1 MIHAHA
7 LLHLREDGGAAL
19 AHLAG
24 VALHDAQVG
33 ADGLGE
39 VGLVDDE
46 EVALGDAG
54 AALAGDLVAAAD
66 VDDVD
71 DEVGQLAAVVGGEVV
86 AAGLDEEQ
94 VRGELGVQVLEGG
107 EVGGDVLAHG
117 GVRAAAGLDGADP
130 RRREGLVPRQEL
142 GVLARED
149 VVGHGCQAVLVAER
163 QAEGQH
169 QGRLARADGAVGLL
183 AFEWHTGWIH
193 FVCFVISSSS
203 RELFYLSHIGI
214 GIYVKVVM
222 VI

>member
-1 MIHAHA
+1 MIDADA
-7 LLHLREDGGAAL
+7 LLHLGEDGRAAL

-24 VALHDAQVG
+24 VALHDAEVG
-33 ADGLGE
+33 ADGVGE

-71 DEVGQLAAVVGGEVV
+71 DEVGELAAVVGGEVV

-94 VRGELGVQVLEGG
+94 VGGELGVQVLEGG

-117 GVRAAAGLDGADP
+117 GVRAPARLDGADP
-130 RRREGLVPRQEL
+130 RRRERLVPRQEL

-149 VVGHGCQAVLVAER
+149 VVGHGCEAVLVAER
-163 QAEGQH
+163 EAEGQH
-169 QGRLARADGAVGLL
+169 
-183 AFEWHTGWIH
+183 
-193 FVCFVISSSS
+193 
-203 RELFYLSHIGI
+203 
-214 GIYVKVVM
+214 
-222 VI
+222 

>member
-7 LLHLREDGGAAL
+7 LLHLGEDRGAAF
-19 AHLAG
+19 AHLAR
-24 VALHDAQVG
+24 VALHDAQIG

-39 VGLVDDE
+39 IGLVDDE

-71 DEVGQLAAVVGGEVV
+71 DEVGELAAVVGGEVV

-94 VRGELGVQVLEGG
+94 VGRELDVQVLEGR
-107 EVGGDVLAHG
+107 EVRGDVLAHG
-117 GVRAAAGLDGADP
+117 GVRTPARLDGADP

-149 VVGHGCQAVLVAER
+149 VVCHGC
-163 QAEGQH
+163 
-169 QGRLARADGAVGLL
+169 
-183 AFEWHTGWIH
+183 
-193 FVCFVISSSS
+193 
-203 RELFYLSHIGI
+203 
-214 GIYVKVVM
+214 
-222 VI
+222 